1 MPEGVANGERVFV
14 DGESGSPMGPGGM
27 KKKKIF
33 EALAKEL
40 KTNGRWCGVELCW
53 VWCGGSNFVL
63 VVLCCL
69 GLICVVFLLFSR

>member
-40 KTNGRWCGVELCW
+40 KTNGRWCGLKW
-53 VWCGGSNFVL
+53 GLGVWCGGSNFCFGFLVGLGCFVL
-63 VVLCCL
+63 V
-69 GLICVVFLLFSR
+69 SR

>member
-40 KTNGRWCGVELCW
+40 KTNGRWCGLKW
-53 VWCGGSNFVL
+53 V
-63 VVLCCL
+63 L
-69 GLICVVFLLFSR
+69 GVYM